1 VSLSETLVEEPG
13 YYLRD
18 TLKPSLVVR
27 HLFPTDD
34 GPGGSNPTPP
44 YSLIHRQY
52 LVRPPGGLPVGAKLK
67 RRSGGPL
74 GDKWAGRPFE
84 GIQGRKPCMAGRVKT
99 GRM

>member
-1 VSLSETLVEEPG
+1 VSPPDTLVEEPG
-13 YYLRD
+13 CCLRD
-18 TLKPSLVVR
+18 TLKPSMVVR
-27 HLFPTDD
+27 HPFPTDD

-52 LVRPPGGLPVGAKLK
+52 LVRPPGCLPVGAKLK

-84 GIQGRKPCMAGRVKT
+84 DIQGRKPCMAGRVKT